1 MSKSEGGMCMFEI
14 IDSKGVIH
22 SGTEEEMTEI
32 FRSTE
37 NSQKCKKNFLD
48 GWEGDLKLV
57 QVIAVTR

>member
-1 MSKSEGGMCMFEI
+1 MFEI